1 MMVVLGTGGLWD
13 LGGESSKK
21 LVPMVIEVMGVD
33 VADVEDVVVAVVGVV
48 AVVAVGMGLA
58 DTRWKECR
66 LRLLPLTSGPILT
79 T

>member
-21 LVPMVIEVMGVD
+21 LFPMVIEVMGVD
-33 VADVEDVVVAVVGVV
+33 VADVEDVVVAVGAVG
-48 AVVAVGMGLA
+48 AVGMGMGLA